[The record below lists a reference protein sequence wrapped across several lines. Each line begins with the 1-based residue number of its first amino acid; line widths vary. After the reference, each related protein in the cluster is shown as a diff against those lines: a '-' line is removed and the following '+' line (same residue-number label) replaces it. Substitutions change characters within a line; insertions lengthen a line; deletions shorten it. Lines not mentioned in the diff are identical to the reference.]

1 MLKEYLLYFVH
12 LPIVPVIVASLI
24 GLTRYRRLPA
34 SLRYLTLLACF
45 DALMEVTTSIL
56 STDMVR
62 KVLSI
67 NTNLFLFP
75 FVSIGEVTLLA
86 LAYRQ
91 VLQSVS
97 FNKALP
103 WLLGLF
109 SAYALSVSFSQWGMA
124 RYAVGLSTVMNL
136 LMLGLAGLYFR
147 KLLDELQVE
156 QLRTDP
162 FFWVSV
168 GLAVYGLGNLLIS
181 LFSNYLITNCSIQLQ
196 MIILWGVRNVFNV
209 SLYASY
215 CWALWI
221 ALPKS
226 HAEPV
231 TVSMPPRA

>member
-1 MLKEYLLYFVH
+1 MLREYLLFFAR
-12 LPIVPVIVASLI
+12 LTIVPVIIASLI
-24 GLTRYRRLPA
+24 GLTRYRRLPP

-45 DALMEVTTSIL
+45 DTLMELTTIML
-56 STDMVR
+56 GTDIAR
-62 KVLSI
+62 KSLKI

-75 FVSIGEVTLLA
+75 FISIGEVTLLA

-97 FNKALP
+97 FNKILP

-109 SAYALSVSFSQWGMA
+109 SAYALFVSFSQWGMA
-124 RYAVGLSTVMNL
+124 RYAVGLSTIVNL
-136 LMLGLAGLYFR
+136 LLLGLAGLYFR
-147 KLLDELQVE
+147 KLLNELHVE

-162 FFWVSV
+162 FFWVSA

-181 LFSNYLITNCSIQLQ
+181 LFSNYLITHYSVQLQ

-209 SLYASY
+209 ILYLSY

-221 ALPKS
+221 ASPKS
-226 HAEPV
+226 QMEPV
-231 TVSMPPRA
+231 AASITPRA